1 MSEDTKMIMEELAK
15 IHGRLDKMDGRLDR
29 MDDQFDKMDG
39 RLDRMDDRFDKMNG
53 RFDRMDD
60 RFDKM
65 DRCMDALESSTKQE
79 IRSLKTYLENEIE
92 TKINIVA
99 EGHFDLMRKFR
110 QVQLCN
116 EEWEMMKIRI
126 LALERG
132 VREIKAKMQVA

>member
-15 IHGRLDKMDGRLDR
+15 IHGRLDQMDGRLDR
-29 MDDQFDKMDG
+29 MDNRFDQMDG
-39 RLDRMDDRFDKMNG
+39 RLDKMGRRMDE
-53 RFDRMDD
+53 
-60 RFDKM
+60 
-65 DRCMDALESSTKQE
+65 LESSTKQE

>member
-29 MDDQFDKMDG
+29 MDD
-39 RLDRMDDRFDKMNG
+39 
-53 RFDRMDD
+53 

-65 DRCMDALESSTKQE
+65 DRCMDALERSTKQE

>member
-15 IHGRLDKMDGRLDR
+15 IHGRLDKMDGRLA
-29 MDDQFDKMDG
+29 
-39 RLDRMDDRFDKMNG
+39 
-53 RFDRMDD
+53 RMDD

>member
-15 IHGRLDKMDGRLDR
+15 IHGRLDNMDGRLDR

-39 RLDRMDDRFDKMNG
+39 RLDRMDDRFDG
-53 RFDRMDD
+53 
-60 RFDKM
+60 M

>member
-29 MDDQFDKMDG
+29 MDDQFDKMD
-39 RLDRMDDRFDKMNG
+39 G

>member
-15 IHGRLDKMDGRLDR
+15 IHGRLE
-29 MDDQFDKMDG
+29 KMDG
-39 RLDRMDDRFDKMNG
+39 RLDRMDDRFDQMDGRLDKMDG
-53 RFDRMDD
+53 RLDRMDD

>member
-15 IHGRLDKMDGRLDR
+15 IHGRLDR
-29 MDDQFDKMDG
+29 MDDRFDKMDG
-39 RLDRMDDRFDKMNG
+39 RLDRMDDRFDKMD
-53 RFDRMDD
+53 RRMDD
-60 RFDKM
+60 
-65 DRCMDALESSTKQE
+65 LESSTKQE

-99 EGHFDLMRKFR
+99 AGHFDLMRKFR

-116 EEWEMMKIRI
+116 EEWEMMKMRV

-132 VREIKAKMQVA
+132 VREIKAKMDVA

>member
-29 MDDQFDKMDG
+29 MDDRFDKMDG
-39 RLDRMDDRFDKMNG
+39 RLDRMDDRFDKM
-53 RFDRMDD
+53 DR
-60 RFDKM
+60 R
-65 DRCMDALESSTKQE
+65 MDALESSTKQE

-116 EEWEMMKIRI
+116 EEWEMMKMRV

-132 VREIKAKMQVA
+132 VREIKAKMDVA

>member
-39 RLDRMDDRFDKMNG
+39 RLDRMDDRFDKMDG

-110 QVQLCN
+110 QVELCN

>member
-29 MDDQFDKMDG
+29 MDDQ
-39 RLDRMDDRFDKMNG
+39 
-53 RFDRMDD
+53 
-60 RFDKM
+60 FDKM

>member
-15 IHGRLDKMDGRLDR
+15 IHGRLDKMDGRL
-29 MDDQFDKMDG
+29 
-39 RLDRMDDRFDKMNG
+39 
-53 RFDRMDD
+53 DRMDD

>member
-29 MDDQFDKMDG
+29 MDDRFDKMDG
-39 RLDRMDDRFDKMNG
+39 RLDRMDDRFDKMD
-53 RFDRMDD
+53 RRMDD
-60 RFDKM
+60 
-65 DRCMDALESSTKQE
+65 LENSTKQE

-92 TKINIVA
+92 AKINIVA

-116 EEWEMMKIRI
+116 EEWEMMKIRV